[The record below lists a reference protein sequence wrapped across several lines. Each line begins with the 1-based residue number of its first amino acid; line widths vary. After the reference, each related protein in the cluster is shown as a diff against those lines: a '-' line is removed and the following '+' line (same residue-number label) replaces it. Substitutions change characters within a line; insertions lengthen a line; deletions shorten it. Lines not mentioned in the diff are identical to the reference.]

1 LAAREFRLLETL
13 MREPGRIY
21 SRMELLEK
29 AWDYRID
36 PGTNVGDSHGGDI
49 TLRSPVAG
57 ETEALVRLPL
67 SRGVN
72 W

>member
-1 LAAREFRLLETL
+1 
-13 MREPGRIY
+13 
-21 SRMELLEK
+21 MELLEK